1 MQEQRDNPC
10 RVPAV
15 RAFALERQQF
25 DTTYP
30 FLSPG
35 PAASPGRMHVQ
46 DDALEWTALTLAIQ
60 EGERRRIASELHDGL
75 GQKLSLLLMELRN
88 ATQAVAGWGGDA
100 ATANASLERASIG
113 ARSVINELRRS
124 VMALYPSILDDL
136 GLVAGLSWMLREVSE
151 TQPGLSIESSLP
163 ADDAD
168 VPRRLHI
175 TVFRIVQEA
184 LNNVLKH
191 AHAKEFHVVLHGSTT
206 GVTLMIEDDGCGIAD
221 PDVAMLIHRGGLA
234 GMMRRA
240 RAAGGDFRIV
250 TEQGGG
256 TGITVFWPREGM
268 S

>member
-1 MQEQRDNPC
+1 MPVQRESSC
-10 RVPAV
+10 RVPIV
-15 RAFALERQQF
+15 GAFALDGQQL

-30 FLSPG
+30 FLSPEPITYAG
-35 PAASPGRMHVQ
+35 GVHVQ

-88 ATQAVAGWGGDA
+88 ATQVVAGCGRDA

-151 TQPGLSIESSLP
+151 AQPGLAIESSVP

-191 AHAKEFHVVLHGSTT
+191 AHAKEFHVVLRGSAT
-206 GVTLMIEDDGCGIAD
+206 GVMLMIEDDGCGMTD
-221 PDVAMLIHRGGLA
+221 PDAAMLIHRGGLA

-240 RAAGGDFRIV
+240 RAAGGDFRIF
-250 TEQGGG
+250 TEMGGG
-256 TGITVFWPREGM
+256 TRITVCWPKECL